1 MEHIEPGDYIEE
13 LQKEYVLVPTDE
25 AASNISVVCKKYYLE
40 VLRDE
45 LENTPSYERVDRSS
59 EDIIRQH
66 EEEMYDGPID
76 DETRKLPY
84 HVYWLPKQH
93 KTPPKS
99 RFVVSGKYCTTGIC
113 LTEWPK
119 KRKVSQNHKT
129 HFIPVFIS

>member
-1 MEHIEPGDYIEE
+1 MFWSPQIKQLPI
-13 LQKEYVLVPTDE
+13 
-25 AASNISVVCKKYYLE
+25 YLWF
-40 VLRDE
+40 E

-84 HVYWLPKQH
+84 VYWLPKQH

-99 RFVVSGKYCTTGIC
+99 RFVFLVNIV
-113 LTEWPK
+113 L
-119 KRKVSQNHKT
+119 
-129 HFIPVFIS
+129 